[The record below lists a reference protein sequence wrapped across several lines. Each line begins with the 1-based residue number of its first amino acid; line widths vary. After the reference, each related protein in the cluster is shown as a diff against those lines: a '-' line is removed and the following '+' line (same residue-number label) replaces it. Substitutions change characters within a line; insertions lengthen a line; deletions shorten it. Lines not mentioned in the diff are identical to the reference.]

1 MDYAI
6 AIFFLGVMVSLVV
19 AKGML
24 MANEY
29 AASERDEFHG
39 SEQSDKSQR

>member
-6 AIFFLGVMVSLVV
+6 SIFFLGVMVTLVV

-29 AASERDEFHG
+29 DASTRESRDATAEDVQTRH
-39 SEQSDKSQR
+39 